1 MLTCT
6 SIVIQFEDWKEPF
19 WSLERYRD
27 LYTCFNDDIQGT
39 GSVILGGMV
48 AAVKHSGID
57 IKDHRAIFLGSGSA
71 GVGVAKQ
78 IVEYFVKE
86 GGITEDEARKK
97 FWLVDS
103 KGLVTNDRGD
113 KLAEH
118 KVYFSRDDNNGKQI
132 QSLSELIEHVKPTIL
147 MGLSTIGG
155 AFDANILKKMA
166 ELNTNPII
174 FPLSN
179 PSSKSECTFEEAVKN
194 TDGRVLFAAGSPFP
208 EMEWKGK
215 KMTPGQG
222 NNMYVF
228 PGIGLGAILS
238 KSVSVTGEMI
248 YASAISLSES
258 LNEEEKKAGWLYP
271 DIRRIRD
278 VSVLVTR
285 GVIRAAQK
293 SGVDRELSIRGL
305 DDAELDEYIKARMYD
320 PFKENER
327 MKEEVQSV
335 IGGLASPTLKSSFSA
350 AEGTTN
356 GHAQAGAAPRL

>member
-1 MLTCT
+1 KHMLTCT

-335 IGGLASPTLKSSFSA
+335 IGGLA
-350 AEGTTN
+350 
-356 GHAQAGAAPRL
+356 